1 MARADG
7 ARVPKKRT
15 LSEEEAAAIQMENR
29 RLREEIEYLR
39 LENEYLKK
47 SAVLVRREE
56 RANVKR
62 RKSSRN

>member
-62 RKSSRN
+62 RKLSRN